1 MPEINLNSISSTV
14 IWATFVVTVLLGI
27 VLQKTRFCTMG
38 AITDIAIMGEWTRMR
53 QWLLAMGVA
62 IVGVG
67 VMTSMGAI
75 DTSKSIYTGSRL
87 TWLSTI
93 VGSMMFG
100 FGMVLASG
108 CGSKTLLR
116 IGSGNLKSLVV
127 FLTLALSSYMTLR
140 GVFGVLRV
148 NTTDTVFVT
157 LSTQQ
162 DLPSVLAQSMGMA
175 KDTLQITLA
184 LIIGGAL
191 MLFALIKKEF
201 WNLNNLLA
209 GFGVG
214 GAVLLVWWISGVLGY
229 VAEDP
234 NTLEEVFVATNSG
247 RMESLTYVAPY
258 AYVIEWLTFF
268 SDASRKIT
276 LGISSVFGLIVGS
289 FIYSIV
295 TKTFHW
301 ETFRNAED
309 TGNHLLGGI
318 LMGVG
323 GVTAFG
329 CTIGQGLT
337 GISTLA
343 LSSFIAVA
351 GFIVGAVLAMKYLQ
365 WRMLPPPC
373 EPVIGSNHS
382 NQHSNTGGCGM
393 PLQIACHTDQFGTL
407 GQITADDVSE
417 IARQGYKSIINNRP
431 DGEAG
436 PQQPVSAEIEMA
448 AKALGLNY
456 AYLPVVSGQITLE
469 QAQEMAR
476 LLETMPGPVLAFCR
490 SGARSTNL
498 YMLAQQVG

>member
-1 MPEINLNSISSTV
+1 MPEIDLNAITSHV
-14 IWATFVVTVLLGI
+14 IWATLGVTVLLGI
-27 VLQKTRFCTMG
+27 VLQQTRFCTMG
-38 AITDIAIMGEWTRMR
+38 AVTDVIVMGEWTRMR
-53 QWLLAMGVA
+53 QWLLAIGVA
-62 IVGVG
+62 MIGVG
-67 VMTSMGAI
+67 VMSYLGMI
-75 DTSKSIYTGSRL
+75 DVNKSIYTGARL

-93 VGSMMFG
+93 VGGVMFG

-108 CGSKTLLR
+108 CGSKTLIR
-116 IGSGNLKSLVV
+116 IGAGNLKSLVV
-127 FLTLALSSYMTLR
+127 FLTLALSSYMTLK

-148 NTTDTVFVT
+148 NTVDTVTLT
-157 LSTQQ
+157 LSTSQ
-162 DLPSVLAQSMGMA
+162 DLPTILAAQWGVAKQTMQLGVALVLGA
-175 KDTLQITLA
+175 A
-184 LIIGGAL
+184 LIT
-191 MLFALIKKEF
+191 FALARKDF
-201 WNLNNLLA
+201 WNFNNLLA

-214 GAVLLVWWISGVLGY
+214 ASILAIWWISGVLGY

-268 SDASRKIT
+268 SDTSKKVT
-276 LGISSVFGLIVGS
+276 LGIISVVGLVIGS
-289 FIYSIV
+289 LIYSLV
-295 TKTFHW
+295 TKTFRW
-301 ETFRNAED
+301 ESFRNAED
-309 TGNHLLGGI
+309 TGNHLMGGV

-323 GVTAFG
+323 GVTAMG

-337 GISTLA
+337 GLSTLA
-343 LSSFIAVA
+343 ISSFIAFAAFV
-351 GFIVGAVLAMKYLQ
+351 VGASLAMKYLQ

-373 EPVIGSNHS
+373 EPVVAGNSS
-382 NQHSNTGGCGM
+382 TYHSNTGGCGM

-407 GQITADDVSE
+407 GQIAPEDVAE

-431 DGEAG
+431 DGEGG
-436 PQQPVSAEIEMA
+436 PMQPLSADVEVA

-456 AYLPVVSGQITLE
+456 VYLPVVSGQITLE

-476 LLETMPGPVLAFCR
+476 LLETLPGPILAFCR

>member
-14 IWATFVVTVLLGI
+14 IWSTFVVTVLLGI

-67 VMTSMGAI
+67 VMTSMGMI
-75 DTSKSIYTGSRL
+75 DVSKSIYIGSRL

-93 VGSMMFG
+93 VGSSMFG

-116 IGSGNLKSLVV
+116 IGAGNLKSLVV
-127 FLTLALSSYMTLR
+127 FLTLALSSYMALR

-148 NTTDTVFVT
+148 NTTDSVFIT

-162 DLPSVLAQSMGMA
+162 DLPSVLAASMGMA
-175 KDTLQITLA
+175 KDTLQISLA

-191 MLFALIKKEF
+191 ILFALIKKEF
-201 WNLNNLLA
+201 WSLNNLLA

-214 GAVLLVWWISGVLGY
+214 AAVLLVWWISGVLGY

-268 SDASRKIT
+268 SDSSRKIT

-301 ETFRNAED
+301 ESFRNAED
-309 TGNHLLGGI
+309 TGNHLLGGV
-318 LMGVG
+318 LMGIG
-323 GVTAFG
+323 GVTA
-329 CTIGQGLT
+329 
-337 GISTLA
+337 
-343 LSSFIAVA
+343 LSVPH
-351 GFIVGAVLAMKYLQ
+351 
-365 WRMLPPPC
+365 WP
-373 EPVIGSNHS
+373 
-382 NQHSNTGGCGM
+382 
-393 PLQIACHTDQFGTL
+393 
-407 GQITADDVSE
+407 
-417 IARQGYKSIINNRP
+417 
-431 DGEAG
+431 
-436 PQQPVSAEIEMA
+436 
-448 AKALGLNY
+448 
-456 AYLPVVSGQITLE
+456 
-469 QAQEMAR
+469 
-476 LLETMPGPVLAFCR
+476 
-490 SGARSTNL
+490 
-498 YMLAQQVG
+498 

>member
-1 MPEINLNSISSTV
+1 MPEIDLNTVASNV
-14 IWATFVVTVLLGI
+14 IWTTFAVTVLLGI

-38 AITDIAIMGEWTRMR
+38 AVTDLMVMGEWTRMR
-53 QWLLAMGVA
+53 QWLLAIGVA
-62 IVGVG
+62 MIGVG
-67 VMTSMGAI
+67 LMGYLGVI
-75 DTSKSIYTGSRL
+75 DPGKSIYTGARL

-93 VGSMMFG
+93 VGGVMFG

-108 CGSKTLLR
+108 CGSKTLIR
-116 IGSGNLKSLVV
+116 IGAGNLKSLVV
-127 FLTLALSSYMTLR
+127 FLTLALSSYMTLK

-148 NTTDTVFVT
+148 NTVDSVALT
-157 LSTQQ
+157 LSTSQ
-162 DLPSVLAQSMGMA
+162 DLPSVLAAQWGIA
-175 KDTLQITLA
+175 KNSLQLGLA
-184 LIIGGAL
+184 LVLGSAL
-191 MLFALIKKEF
+191 MTFALARKDF
-201 WNLNNLLA
+201 WNFNNLLA

-214 GAVLLVWWISGVLGY
+214 GAIVAIWWISGSLGH

-268 SDASRKIT
+268 SDTSKKIT
-276 LGISSVFGLIVGS
+276 LGIISVFGLVIGS
-289 FIYSIV
+289 LIYSLV

-301 ETFRNAED
+301 ESFRNAED
-309 TGNHLLGGI
+309 TGNHLVGGM
-318 LMGVG
+318 LMGIG
-323 GVTAFG
+323 GVTAMG

-343 LSSFIAVA
+343 INSFIAFAAFV
-351 GFIVGAVLAMKYLQ
+351 VGAALAMKYLQ
-365 WRMLPPPC
+365 WRLLPPPC
-373 EPVIGSNHS
+373 EPVIAGNSS
-382 NQHSNTGGCGM
+382 TYHSNTGGCGM

-407 GQITADDVSE
+407 GQIAPEDVAE

-431 DGEAG
+431 DGEGG
-436 PQQPVSAEIEMA
+436 PAQPLSAEVEVA

-456 AYLPVVSGQITLE
+456 VYLPVISGQITLE

-476 LLETMPGPVLAFCR
+476 LLQTLPGPVLAFCR

>member
-14 IWATFVVTVLLGI
+14 LWSTFVVTVLLGI

-53 QWLLAMGVA
+53 QWLLAIGVA
-62 IVGVG
+62 IIGVG
-67 VMTSMGAI
+67 LMTFMGVI
-75 DTSKSIYTGSRL
+75 DVSKSIYTGSRL

-93 VGSMMFG
+93 VGSLMFG

-175 KDTLQITLA
+175 KDTLQISLA

-191 MLFALIKKEF
+191 IVFALIKKEF

-234 NTLEEVFVATNSG
+234 NTLEEVFVGTNSG

-268 SDASRKIT
+268 SDASRK
-276 LGISSVFGLIVGS
+276 
-289 FIYSIV
+289 
-295 TKTFHW
+295 
-301 ETFRNAED
+301 
-309 TGNHLLGGI
+309 
-318 LMGVG
+318 
-323 GVTAFG
+323 
-329 CTIGQGLT
+329 
-337 GISTLA
+337 
-343 LSSFIAVA
+343 
-351 GFIVGAVLAMKYLQ
+351 
-365 WRMLPPPC
+365 
-373 EPVIGSNHS
+373 
-382 NQHSNTGGCGM
+382 
-393 PLQIACHTDQFGTL
+393 
-407 GQITADDVSE
+407 
-417 IARQGYKSIINNRP
+417 
-431 DGEAG
+431 
-436 PQQPVSAEIEMA
+436 
-448 AKALGLNY
+448 
-456 AYLPVVSGQITLE
+456 
-469 QAQEMAR
+469 
-476 LLETMPGPVLAFCR
+476 
-490 SGARSTNL
+490 
-498 YMLAQQVG
+498 